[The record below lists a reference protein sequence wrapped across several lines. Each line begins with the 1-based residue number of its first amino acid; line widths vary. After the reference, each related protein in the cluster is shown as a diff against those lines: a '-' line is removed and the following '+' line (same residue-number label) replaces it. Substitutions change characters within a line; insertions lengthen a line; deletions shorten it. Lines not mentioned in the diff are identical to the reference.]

1 MKAFK
6 GFNSIHFTVHSL
18 WFLYKTNINC
28 LVEFF
33 FLNHHKRCLIQNL
46 KNSKLK
52 AVDVEE
58 CSGSKVHGDIVLW
71 SFSETLKTFIP
82 SCRHWLDTET
92 VKCRPQY
99 NLLPFYLFLIYLIC
113 FCEQQPGG
121 RRQLVPLIQYQ
132 IMLRCRHQFSLIH
145 VHPERKSINML
156 IISRLKWNV
165 NCDFNWTKPVALM
178 TLRHVLVLFH
188 LYYICV

>member
-1 MKAFK
+1 MPHPKP
-6 GFNSIHFTVHSL
+6 
-18 WFLYKTNINC
+18 
-28 LVEFF
+28 E
-33 FLNHHKRCLIQNL
+33 
-46 KNSKLK
+46 KLK
-52 AVDVEE
+52 VKSSWRGRVQWIQSSRRHCALT
-58 CSGSKVHGDIVLW
+58 CQL